1 MSSFLSITFLVHE
14 QFNNSILNAK
24 KKSNF
29 VELSRPFLADMH
41 AHDLNSKHESVF
53 FSFYLYKEKIK
64 RVSLLSST
72 KMP

>member
-53 FSFYLYKEKIK
+53 FSFYLQRKN
-64 RVSLLSST
+64 
-72 KMP
+72 